1 MLNCR
6 GGNPTVGSNPTSSAT
21 FTIYRFILLCFNYLW
36 RNFIDDNSWNSAIT
50 FPVLYIIAVSIPGIL
65 AYHFQI
71 DGNIKNIISVIFL
84 TMFITPAWVIL
95 GAVTS
100 KNKLPYLI
108 SLIAGIP
115 GLYFIIYFLLPGSL
129 LIYLVSL
136 WSYLI
141 SF

>member
-1 MLNCR
+1 M
-6 GGNPTVGSNPTSSAT
+6 S
-21 FTIYRFILLCFNYLW
+21 I

-50 FPVLYIIAVSIPGIL
+50 YPVLYIIAVSIPGIL

-100 KNKLPYLI
+100 KNRLPYLI